1 MKMRGNTATIDAS
14 RAAET
19 REQERIHEANATGMA
34 ASRNSPWREKE
45 WSALSS
51 NPELD
56 YASDSIVAIGSMSI
70 ISMHCDAMKWIGEAP
85 GICCKSG
92 KV

>member
-1 MKMRGNTATIDAS
+1 MRGNTATIDAS

-19 REQERIHEANATGMA
+19 RQQERRQEANVTGMA

-45 WSALSS
+45 RSAFSS

-56 YASDSIVAIGSMSI
+56 YAADSIVAVGSMSI
-70 ISMHCDAMKWIGEAP
+70 TSRHCDATKWIGEAP
-85 GICCKSG
+85 GIYCKSG